1 MRRPVSDVEIVRL
14 SPTLPPRMY
23 SLLYRIGSWLLQ
35 KVSVGVLIVVLGL
48 AAYGLWLFLQDNVD
62 FDSRRSERV
71 EYLRAERDRLAA
83 LQAEAVARIAALQA
97 EAEEHQQ
104 KVQRAARVIETL
116 RSLESWWDRVFGNP
130 EQQKANAEQIANM
143 EKLQTSLAAS
153 LAELQRSLTHANWER
168 EGMTLSL
175 ARADAELAAA
185 EQTTSRAEHYLR
197 LAWER
202 AGVYVVTA
210 LLLYFFGP
218 SLWKLLMY
226 YVLAPILARS
236 RPIRLADTIVALPSV
251 TPSHVSIEA
260 ALWPGEVLHVREK
273 FLQSSDEGLSRRTR
287 FLLDWRIPF
296 TSLACGLAEL
306 VEMRNVTAAGERR
319 VTFSN
324 ADDPH
329 TELTLVEV
337 PEGTSLVLRPSFLA
351 GVITRGEERLRIR
364 SRWQF
369 FRWQAWLTLQFRFFE
384 FVGPCRLL
392 VTGVRGVRAERLVER
407 DGIKPIARRT
417 NAAATIGFTPSLD
430 YRPVRAETF
439 WGYYRDMNPLFD
451 DLFAGYGLF
460 LVQETSVA
468 GEAGKAG
475 KFWASLWNGI
485 LKVFGL

>member
-1 MRRPVSDVEIVRL
+1 
-14 SPTLPPRMY
+14 MY

-97 EAEEHQQ
+97 EVEENQQ

-197 LAWER
+197 LAWDR
-202 AGVYVVTA
+202 AGVYVITA

-329 TELTLVEV
+329 AELSLVEV

>member
-1 MRRPVSDVEIVRL
+1 
-14 SPTLPPRMY
+14 MY

-83 LQAEAVARIAALQA
+83 LQSEAVARIAALQA
-97 EAEEHQQ
+97 EVEENQQ

-116 RSLESWWDRVFGNP
+116 RSLESWWDRIFGNP
-130 EQQKANAEQIANM
+130 EQQRANAEQIANM

-197 LAWER
+197 LAWDR
-202 AGVYVVTA
+202 AGVYVIAA

-236 RPIRLADTIVALPSV
+236 RPIRLGDTIVALPSV

-324 ADDPH
+324 AEDPH
-329 TELTLVEV
+329 VELSLVEV

-351 GVITRGEERLRIR
+351 GVVTRGEERLRIR

-392 VTGVRGVRAERLVER
+392 VTGIRGVRAERLVER

-439 WGYYRDMNPLFD
+439 WGYYRNMNPLFD

-460 LVQETSVA
+460 LVQETSVP

-475 KFWASLWNGI
+475 RFWASLWNGI

>member
-1 MRRPVSDVEIVRL
+1 
-14 SPTLPPRMY
+14 MY
-23 SLLYRIGSWLLQ
+23 SLLYRIGTWLLQ

-62 FDSRRSERV
+62 FDSRRNERV
-71 EYLRAERDRLAA
+71 EFLRGERDRLAA
-83 LQAEAVARIAALQA
+83 LQAEATARITALQA
-97 EAEEHQQ
+97 EAEEHER
-104 KVQRAARVIETL
+104 KIQRAARVVETL
-116 RSLESWWDRVFGNP
+116 RELESWWDRIFGNP

-143 EKLQTSLAAS
+143 EKLQTSLVANV
-153 LAELQRSLTHANWER
+153 AELRRSITHATWER
-168 EGMTLSL
+168 EGMELSL
-175 ARADAELAAA
+175 ARAEAELQAA

-202 AGVYVVTA
+202 VGLYVIVA
-210 LLLYFFGP
+210 LLVYFFGP
-218 SLWKLLMY
+218 SLLKVTLY
-226 YVLAPILARS
+226 YGLAPILARS
-236 RPIRLADTIVALPSV
+236 RPIRFVESISALPAV
-251 TPSHVSIEA
+251 TPSHVSIET

-324 ADDPH
+324 AEDPH
-329 TELTLVEV
+329 MELSLVEV
-337 PEGTSLVLRPSFLA
+337 PEGTSLILRPSFLA
-351 GVITRGEERLRIR
+351 GVITRGEERLAIR
-364 SRWQF
+364 SRWQL
-369 FRWQAWLTLQFRFFE
+369 FRWQAWLTLQFRYFE

-392 VTGVRGVRAERLVER
+392 VTGIRGVRAERLVER
-407 DGIKPIARRT
+407 DGVKPIARRT
-417 NAAATIGFTPSLD
+417 NAASTIGFTPSLD

-439 WGYYRDMNPLFD
+439 WGYYRNMNPLFD

-460 LVQETSVA
+460 LVQETSVP

-475 KFWASLWNGI
+475 RFWASLWNGM
-485 LKVFGL
+485 LKVFGM